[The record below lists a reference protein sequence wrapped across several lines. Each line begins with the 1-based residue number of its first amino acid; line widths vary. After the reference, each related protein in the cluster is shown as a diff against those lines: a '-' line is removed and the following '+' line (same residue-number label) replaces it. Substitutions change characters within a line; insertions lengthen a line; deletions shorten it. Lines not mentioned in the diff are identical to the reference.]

1 MCYDNKE
8 MRDLMKSVRE
18 ITTYKWIIKKSEF
31 ICTLIPCNDETAID
45 NILKNIKKNIM
56 MLLITVLLI
65 SLVPKNVPMITGSRA
80 ELPAYQC

>member
-45 NILKNIKKNIM
+45 NIIKEYQEKYHDATHNCIAY
-56 MLLITVLLI
+56 IVGTQ
-65 SLVPKNVPMITGSRA
+65 KRA
-80 ELPAYQC
+80 NDNG

>member
-31 ICTLIPCNDETAID
+31 ICTLI
-45 NILKNIKKNIM
+45 K
-56 MLLITVLLI
+56 I
-65 SLVPKNVPMITGSRA
+65 S
-80 ELPAYQC
+80 